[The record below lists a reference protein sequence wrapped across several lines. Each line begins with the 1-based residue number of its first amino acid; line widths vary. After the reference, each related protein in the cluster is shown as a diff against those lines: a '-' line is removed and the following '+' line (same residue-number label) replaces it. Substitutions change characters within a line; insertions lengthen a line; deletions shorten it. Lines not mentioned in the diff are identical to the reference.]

1 MIVRSERP
9 RQFRFGANDGGRRR
23 SAAAARRR
31 RRCGSVLM
39 SEARLARAL
48 ARGLSLAPRSRQS
61 PPRRLLKPRCR
72 HVPHGRRQRRQVL
85 SSRNARSYPASGDAA
100 RRRPCRGWRRPAA
113 WPSRPN
119 AGSRLAPFVGAAMPA
134 FPTNL
139 VNAAQNASE
148 NKDMHSPN
156 CWRVLY
162 GVFKICLRE
171 RAGQRPVTAL
181 YYHDKFGFVN
191 QICRPGLGLFCSSR
205 STAVG
210 FSRARERGTKRV
222 NE

>member
-1 MIVRSERP
+1 
-9 RQFRFGANDGGRRR
+9 
-23 SAAAARRR
+23 
-31 RRCGSVLM
+31 M
-39 SEARLARAL
+39 SRVAP
-48 ARGLSLAPRSRQS
+48 PRSMAVAAE
-61 PPRRLLKPRCR
+61 CR
-72 HVPHGRRQRRQVL
+72 
-85 SSRNARSYPASGDAA
+85 
-100 RRRPCRGWRRPAA
+100 
-113 WPSRPN
+113 
-119 AGSRLAPFVGAAMPA
+119 SRLAPFVGAAMPA

-181 YYHDKFGFVN
+181 YYRDKFGFVN
-191 QICRPGLGLFCSSR
+191 QVCRPGLGLFCSSR

-210 FSRARERGTKRV
+210 PRARARGTKRV
-222 NE
+222 NGGGPPTLEGLARPWIEPVQDPRRTPRPHSGGNYRYRISKINILFTRLIIERVAPHLSDVIWLGRSGEEQPHCA